1 MKVHFRGDFKEKRV
15 WMVKK
20 VGPKFI
26 TIQTEDNTGLSSES
40 EHVKIVTPMDIY
52 KSKDFPFNGPFAE
65 TLSPITPM
73 KESNSQVGGGSG
85 GVGAGDGAAINFAPV
100 FNMMTPGDMVG
111 GMPSTQPLMTQ
122 PSTQPPSSSSA
133 RPSVKIP
140 SSDITGG
147 SEAMT
152 GDLIDFN
159 KLVIKKSE

>member
-73 KESNSQVGGGSG
+73 KESNSQVGGS
-85 GVGAGDGAAINFAPV
+85 GAGDGAAINFAPV